1 MFELHSKIDKIE
13 NNNRTFGFALLKC
26 TADEDSDINPHDFDG
41 TDVEYGTHRNI
52 GQHSFSQMQVM
63 SPNNQ
68 ENRVSIG
75 RIVAN
80 FGFDVR

>member
-1 MFELHSKIDKIE
+1 MFELHSEIDKII
-13 NNNRTFGFALLKC
+13 NNDVNIGFAPLKC

-63 SPNNQ
+63 C
-68 ENRVSIG
+68 NRTIEKIALASRKKCG
-75 RIVAN
+75 
-80 FGFDVR
+80 